1 MTCHMT
7 NLREEDV
14 EDVAGDGER
23 EGGGEESEE
32 PGRRKHRHTEVL
44 RLEVVEQ
51 VRQLLLQQEK
61 KRTLSWFQYKI
72 LKTVFT

>member
-7 NLREEDV
+7 DLREEDV
-14 EDVAGDGER
+14 EDVACDGER

-51 VRQLLLQQEK
+51 VGQLVLQQVTRHCVSE
-61 KRTLSWFQYKI
+61 
-72 LKTVFT
+72 